1 MDPLTIGADIGGMIV
16 GVPIVAGGI
25 LWLTRWRAARKQRR
39 AARELRN
46 WHGYINPHGVSDW
59 RVGLVE
65 DPQRL
70 TARVV
75 LEVID
80 RSGQPDEGWAHDLR
94 ETIKRDGMI
103 ARVPTPEE
111 YDFLRYLF
119 KERGYGKG
127 FPIGSQE
134 EQTA

>member
-1 MDPLTIGADIGGMIV
+1 MNLLTIGADIAVMIV
-16 GVPIVAGGI
+16 GVPVVAAGI
-25 LWLTRWRAARKQRR
+25 LWLTRWRAARKRLN

-59 RVGLVE
+59 YVRLVE
-65 DPQRL
+65 DPQTL

-80 RSGQPDEGWAHDLR
+80 RNGEPDEGWAHDLR

-111 YDFLRYLF
+111 SDFLRYLY

-127 FPIGSQE
+127 LPVGSQDE
-134 EQTA
+134 LTA